1 LVKLPKTYAD
11 INAKIQAGKAVV
23 VTAEEMIGIVEEDG
37 AAKAAEDVDVVTTGT
52 FSPMCSSGAM
62 LNTGHT
68 TPRMRF
74 TKVWLN
80 EVPAYAGLAA
90 VDFYIGA
97 TELPENDARNRNHP
111 GLFSYGGAHVIH
123 DLIAGRDVRMVAEA
137 YPTDCYPRQ
146 ELETLISIGDLN
158 QAYLLNP
165 RNAYQNYGVAVN
177 LNKDRDIYTYMGV
190 VQADL
195 GSASFCS
202 AGQLSPMLNDPY
214 YRTIGIGTRIYLGG
228 GVGYVYFE
236 GTQHNPT
243 EARAENGV
251 PMGGA
256 GTIGVVGDMK
266 QMRPDLVV
274 GVSMYGYGVSMALGV
289 GIPIPILD
297 EDMARYTGVKDA
309 DIVAPVLDYSR
320 EYPYREGGPLGHVS
334 YAQLKSGHIE
344 VGGRKVPTT
353 PLSSYVKAQAIAEE
367 LKEWIQ
373 AGEFLLSQP
382 AELLPSADSRQG
394 FKSLNERPFNNGG
407 VV

>member
-1 LVKLPKTYAD
+1 LPKTYAD

-165 RNAYQNYGVAVN
+165 RNAYQNYNVAVN
-177 LNKDRDIYTYMGV
+177 LGEKTIYTYMGV
-190 VQADL
+190 LKPAM
-195 GSASFCS
+195 GNANYSS
-202 AGQLSPMLNDPY
+202 AGQLSPLFNDPLLK
-214 YRTIGIGTRIYLGG
+214 TIGIGTRIFLGG
-228 GVGYVYFE
+228 GTGYVAWH
-236 GTQHNPT
+236 GTQHNPSA
-243 EARAENGV
+243 ERAENGT
-251 PMGGA
+251 PKFPA
-256 GTIGVVGDMK
+256 GTLALIGDLK
-266 QMRPDLVV
+266 QMNPRWLR
-274 GVSMYGYGVSMALGV
+274 GISFLGYGATLMVGV
-289 GIPIPILD
+289 GIPIPILNEEIMGYCAVRD
-297 EDMARYTGVKDA
+297 ED
-309 DIVAPVLDYSR
+309 ISAPIFDYNHA
-320 EYPYREGGPLGHVS
+320 YAYREAGNLGLVT
-334 YAQLKSGHIE
+334 YADLKSGSIT
-344 VGGRKVPTT
+344 VNGKTVPTAS
-353 PLSSYVKAQAIAEE
+353 LSSYAGAREIAGS
-367 LKEWIQ
+367 LKGWIESGDFTLTTPA
-373 AGEFLLSQP
+373 AG
-382 AELLPSADSRQG
+382 LPSADAG
-394 FKSLNERPFNNGG
+394 VKLNTMPQRNPEEGEE
-407 VV
+407 